1 MSKVQ
6 FKTRKETKYIFVHC
20 SATRPSQDV
29 GVREIRQWHKEQGWL
44 DVGYHFVIKRDG
56 TIETGRS
63 LEAVGSHVKGYNEV
77 SVGICL
83 VGGIDDQGK
92 PDANFTVAQMESLK
106 AVLKEVGETYPEA
119 TVMAHHD
126 VAPKACPSFHVRRW
140 LKGDGLITWYSK
152 EI

>member
-6 FKTRKETKYIFVHC
+6 FKPRKETKYIFVHC

-92 PDANFTVAQMESLK
+92 PNANFTDSQMESLK

-119 TVMAHHD
+119 TILGHHS
-126 VAPKACPSFHVRRW
+126 VANKACPCFHVAHW
-140 LKGDGLITWYSK
+140 LETYEVITATT
-152 EI
+152 E